1 LISGDINRQAPQRP
15 RVASGPVW
23 DGPVSGDSTPRETQ
37 EQAGNACGDD
47 VGPYALVIEDLVK
60 DYGKKR
66 VVDHVSLCIPRGEF
80 FGFIGPNG
88 AGKTTTIKMIA
99 GLLKPTSGRII
110 VAGHPVDRD
119 PLAAKAVIGLLPEE
133 PNLYERLKGREFLE
147 FAGGMYG
154 IEPEEVARRSVE
166 LLHLMELT
174 DDAETLIVDYS
185 SGMRKKLSLAAAL
198 IHNPDVL
205 VLDEPFTGIDPV
217 SSRAIRNVLGRLRER
232 GATIFFSSHV
242 LEVVQRLCTR
252 LAILHQG
259 RVVAQGSVADIIAA
273 AHAGGDAALEDA
285 FIKLVG
291 ASDEES
297 ELSWIS

>member
-1 LISGDINRQAPQRP
+1 MGPCNINRQGAQPP
-15 RVASGPVW
+15 GDTTEPV
-23 DGPVSGDSTPRETQ
+23 PGDSVSHTRPAQETQ
-37 EQAGNACGDD
+37 AKGQRVCDGSMEA
-47 VGPYALVIEDLVK
+47 YAIVIEDLVK

-99 GLLKPTSGRII
+99 GLLRPTSGRII
-110 VAGHPVDRD
+110 VSGHPVDRD

-154 IEPEEVARRSVE
+154 IEPEEAACRSDE
-166 LLHLMELT
+166 LLRLMELT

-205 VLDEPFTGIDPV
+205 VLDEPFTGIDPI

-259 RVVAQGSVADIIAA
+259 RVVAEGSVAEIVAA
-273 AHAGGDAALEDA
+273 AHAGGDAALEEA

-291 ASDEES
+291 VSDEGS